1 MPMLDMRRQNSAHAS
16 RVWTFQALRTES
28 TLTSPSRTVWR
39 NARIAT
45 CDAHLTQFAPGAIVT
60 SEERIEWIGV
70 ENELPAE
77 FVAGD
82 VVQFDLGKRWVTPG
96 LIDCHT
102 HLVFAGNRAAEWA
115 QLLSGVSYEQI
126 ARGGGGIISTVKAT
140 REASETEL
148 FDQSATRLE
157 CLITEGVT
165 TVEIKSG
172 YGLTLADERKMLRVA
187 RELAARYPITVR
199 TTFLA
204 AHAIPPEFA
213 GRADEYIDEVMNH
226 WMPALH
232 AEGLID
238 AVDVFCERI
247 AFDVAQSERLLA
259 AARKLRLPVRMHA
272 EQLSNMGASQL
283 AARFGA
289 LSCDHL
295 EYSTEEDVRVMA
307 AAGTVAVLLPT
318 AYLHLNETKLPPIAA
333 LRSNEAAVA
342 VASDCNPGS
351 SPSPSLLLAG
361 ALATRLFKLTPA
373 EVLAGVTRH
382 AARACGVDG
391 ERGVLHAGSIADF
404 AIWDVNSLDELTY
417 WIGRNC
423 VSAVVRSGNVTRGSV
438 RRT

>member
-1 MPMLDMRRQNSAHAS
+1 MT
-16 RVWTFQALRTES
+16 TFE
-28 TLTSPSRTVWR
+28 
-39 NARIAT
+39 
-45 CDAHLTQFAPGAIVT
+45 PGAIVT
-60 SEERIEWIGV
+60 AGEKIDWIGR

-77 FVAGD
+77 LWPDDVA
-82 VVQFDLGKRWVTPG
+82 QFDLEGRWVTPG

-102 HLVFAGNRAAEWA
+102 HLVFAGTRAHEWA
-115 QLLSGVSYEQI
+115 QLLNGVSYEEL
-126 ARGGGGIISTVKAT
+126 ARRGGGILSTVKAT
-140 REASETEL
+140 RQAGEAEL
-148 FDQSATRLE
+148 FNQSASRLE
-157 CLITEGVT
+157 DLVKEGVT

-172 YGLTLADERKMLRVA
+172 YGLTLEDERKMLRVA
-187 RELAARYPITVR
+187 RELGVRYPVTIR

-204 AHAIPPEFA
+204 AHAVPPEFA
-213 GRADEYIDEVMNH
+213 GRADAYMDEVIRH

-247 AFDVAQSERLLA
+247 AFDIAQSERLFA
-259 AARKLRLPVRMHA
+259 AAQKLRLSVRMHA
-272 EQLSNMGASQL
+272 EQLSNIGASQL
-283 AARFGA
+283 ATRFGA

-295 EYSTEEDVRVMA
+295 EYSTHEDVRAMA

-318 AYLHLNETKLPPIAA
+318 AYLHLNETKLPPLNA

-361 ALATRLFKLTPA
+361 ALATRLFKMTPT

-382 AARACGVDG
+382 AAKACGVDG
-391 ERGVLHAGSIADF
+391 DRGVLRTGATADF
-404 AIWDVNSLDELTY
+404 AIWDVSSVDELTY

-423 VSAVVRSGNVTRGSV
+423 IRATVRDGELIRGWV
-438 RRT
+438 KRM